1 MKILIADDNA
11 AVRRVIRYTVTDLAA
26 EVIECVDGDEVLS
39 QYQKHL
45 PDLVLMDVRMP
56 RTDGLTA
63 TRQLKHSY
71 PQARIIMVSDIDDTS
86 TRSLALQYGACGY
99 VLKNNLIELDE
110 VILEALE
117 RPY

>member
-1 MKILIADDNA
+1 MKILIVDDNA

-45 PDLVLMDVRMP
+45 PDLVLMDIRMP

-63 TRQLKHSY
+63 THQLRRSY
-71 PQARIIMVSDIDDTS
+71 PQAKVIMVSDIDDAS
-86 TRSLALQYGACGY
+86 TRSLAFQYGACGY
-99 VLKNNLIELDE
+99 VLKNNLTGLDE
-110 VILEALE
+110 AILDALDM
-117 RPY
+117 RH